1 MPVSLDIVTLNQ
13 FSFCCFARIYAEN
26 QVAEF
31 GKDDSEDERVT
42 GVRHPAMITHQ
53 FKIRKPHP
61 PPHNCTLFAVWL
73 EMIETHIALI
83 PIVQGIP

>member
-53 FKIRKPHP
+53 YKKATP
-61 PPHNCTLFAVWL
+61 PTTQL
-73 EMIETHIALI
+73 HIVRSL
-83 PIVQGIP
+83 VGND